1 MAKPLGPMALSDEP
15 VAPIEVEWNDGT
27 TTVRVPTE
35 VIAGLLRPFNGRART
50 VLISLLRGHSQGM
63 AAAAAGVD
71 TDTVTRWTKRE
82 PQFGEAVKLASDL
95 GFRSVYEAELYDRA
109 LDRGDRASGRLLEVL
124 LKSRSADYR
133 DKAQVSME
141 VTHRAVSAGQ
151 AMIEG
156 YTPAADSNAT

>member
-1 MAKPLGPMALSDEP
+1 
-15 VAPIEVEWNDGT
+15 
-27 TTVRVPTE
+27 
-35 VIAGLLRPFNGRART
+35 
-50 VLISLLRGHSQGM
+50 M
-63 AAAAAGVD
+63 AAAAAGVSID
-71 TDTVTRWTKRE
+71 SLQTWEKRE
-82 PQFGEAVKLASDL
+82 PAFREATALASDL
-95 GFRSVYEAELYDRA
+95 GFRSVYESELYDRA

-141 VTHRAVSAGQ
+141 ITHLAVSAGQ